1 MPKLVLSKDGQVVRE
16 HIVDNED
23 TIIGRNQ
30 ECDIAIEDDAVSR
43 QHLRIICIL
52 GDCFLEDMNSSN
64 GTLVNNRLT
73 KKCPL
78 ENGDTI
84 SIGKHQINYDAAQ
97 CQTASD
103 DEFDK
108 TRIQLIKKLGEPDQV
123 AADQEQSSE
132 VSSHTSSADNEL
144 PTTND
149 SEPDNTQTFKPKTN
163 ADLESDQQPE
173 QPRQTTQSR
182 TKAENPKAR
191 IGSLRIVSGGQEGH
205 NMALNKSVTGID
217 KAGQRVAAITRR
229 DNGYFLVPLGD
240 GTSGNIKVTV
250 NGIEVK
256 RKIYPLWS
264 NDIIGLGKTD
274 MEFLFEE

>member
-23 TIIGRNQ
+23 TIIGRNH

-123 AADQEQSSE
+123 PADQEQSSE
-132 VSSHTSSADNEL
+132 VSSHTSAADNEL
-144 PTTND
+144 PTEND

-173 QPRQTTQSR
+173 QPRQTTQLR

>member
-123 AADQEQSSE
+123 PADQEQSSE

-173 QPRQTTQSR
+173 QPRETTQLR

-191 IGSLRIVSGGQEGH
+191 IGSLRIVSGGQKGH